1 MPLVLYGSATG
12 NASDLANVLV
22 DRLRRRT
29 GLKVEFLEFGRCTV
43 AQLAEHRH
51 VFVVCSTTGQGE
63 LPANTKPLWGQLLK
77 RSLNPSV
84 FSNVKLFTFGLG
96 SSTYPKFNFAARKI
110 HARLLQLGAQQALPR
125 GEGDDVGPTPY
136 ESVFDEWMS
145 AALGVLDSELQLT
158 DVLPLTAQLPPLY
171 EVQVDSKGTAG
182 DSAATIEDLEVGSS
196 SAVQSQVLK
205 PATLMGNQRVTSPD
219 HFQDVRLLRFK
230 LDRHEPWESGD
241 VLTLY
246 PQNND
251 KIVDLVI
258 ESQGWD
264 ANSVIKTNAPAP
276 EGGWCEPLTL
286 RNLLLNHLD
295 LNGIPSRQ
303 FFVTAQHFCGEERQR
318 ERMGEFAT
326 DLDDLFDYTSRPR
339 RSVAEVILE
348 FDTLKIPTNYI
359 LDVLPPLRPRQYS
372 IANAC
377 LLPDTYEEVQEIEL
391 AVALVKYKTLLRR
404 VRKGLCS
411 RYLENL
417 ETGAK
422 LFVSLEHSKLNLAQ
436 RVLGRPLIM
445 VATGTGIAPIRAL
458 VQELRPVEH
467 DRVLFYGCRGPTE
480 DYSFADELKHK
491 TKVVPAFS
499 RHGGG
504 YVQQQIA
511 KYEGELDIENAF
523 IFVCGSAGAMPRAV
537 REAFVE
543 RLERVGLD
551 AEKILQQK
559 EKAGVYMQE
568 TW

>member
-1 MPLVLYGSATG
+1 MLTLCGRQVKFVSMPLVLYGSATG
-12 NASDLANVLV
+12 NASDLASVLL

-29 GLKVEFLEFGRCTV
+29 ALNVEFLEFGKCSV
-43 AQLAEHRH
+43 AKLAEHRH

-63 LPANTKPLWGQLLK
+63 LPANTKPLWNQLLK
-77 RSLNPSV
+77 RSINPTV
-84 FSNVKLFTFGLG
+84 FSGMQLFTFGLG

-145 AALGVLDSELQLT
+145 AALSVLDSELQIT

-171 EVQVDSKGTAG
+171 EVQCGNTGTEGA
-182 DSAATIEDLEVGSS
+182 
-196 SAVQSQVLK
+196 AVQSNMLK
-205 PATLMGNQRVTSPD
+205 QATLVANQRVTASD
-219 HFQDVRLLRFK
+219 HFQDVRLLRFR
-230 LDRHEPWESGD
+230 LDRHEPWEAGD

-258 ESQGWD
+258 ESQNWD
-264 ANSVIKTNAPAP
+264 ADSVIHTNAPAP

-303 FFVTAQHFCGEERQR
+303 FFVTAQHFCSEERQR

-372 IANAC
+372 IANASA
-377 LLPDTYEEVQEIEL
+377 LPDATQEVQEVEL

-417 ETGAK
+417 DIGAR

-436 RVLGRPLIM
+436 RVLGRPVIM
-445 VATGTGIAPIRAL
+445 VATGTGIAPIRSL
-458 VQELRPVEH
+458 LQELMPAD

-480 DYSFADELKHK
+480 DFSFADELKEK

-511 KYEGELDIENAF
+511 KYDGALDIENAF

-537 REAFVE
+537 REALVE
-543 RLERVGLD
+543 RLAKTGVD
-551 AEKILQQK
+551 AERILQMK
-559 EKAGVYMQE
+559 EKAGLYVQE